1 MSDSETVPTVPQGFK
16 TIEEIQNL
24 PNEDLKK
31 QILVSVI
38 GFVKDFQPPVPTKGT
53 SMIIRSYLLFFY

>member
-1 MSDSETVPTVPQGFK
+1 MSDSKSLPAVPSGFK

-53 SMIIRSYLLFFY
+53 SMIICSYLLFFY

>member
-1 MSDSETVPTVPQGFK
+1 MNDSKSPPKVPSGFK

-38 GFVKDFQPPVPTKGT
+38 GFVKDFQPPVPTKRTG
-53 SMIIRSYLLFFY
+53 MIICSYSLFFY

>member
-1 MSDSETVPTVPQGFK
+1 MSDSESVPTVPQGFK

-38 GFVKDFQPPVPTKGT
+38 GFVKDFRPPVPTRGT
-53 SMIIRSYLLFFY
+53 SMKICSYLPFFY